1 MDCIRCKGNANS
13 KHSCKRGF
21 CPILQKFREALP
33 KVNLD
38 FNGSSPPD
46 VFVGQFNYPNVFAGI
61 LAPAQHDDTA
71 GRLSA
76 PEEWFKE
83 KLGVQGILQRRGSM
97 IYSRFSSNIKSN
109 NDKLKEVMQEVSMAQ
124 KPCDMEFHLLKKP
137 TLAME
142 LNNHSSPI
150 GNPAPLKKAE
160 ITENPFIPKKVDSVV
175 SDNGLKSVEALTDLY
190 KHEYSVTSM
199 VKLLTAGLL
208 GSKLERKM
216 VPTRWAIT
224 AVDDIVSKDVLKK
237 VKDYPWI
244 NEYQVYHDE
253 YVGNH
258 YEIILLPRQWS
269 YEVIEAKMPGSCWN
283 NGMQIFFMKDNEGFY
298 GRKSYASEVTGA
310 YYSCRLAV
318 AEHLDS
324 IKRQASVL
332 ILREVRDEYFA
343 PCGVGILRETVR
355 SAMSK
360 KPELFN
366 SIDDALKAASARLRI
381 PINQFSESSI
391 LLKEA
396 KTQKTL
402 LSFT

>member
-13 KHSCKRGF
+13 KYSCKKGF

-46 VFVGQFNYPNVFAGI
+46 VFVGQYNYPNVFAGI

-71 GRLSA
+71 NKLSA

-83 KLGVQGILQRRGSM
+83 RLGVHDILQRRGSM
-97 IYSRFSSNIKSN
+97 IYSRFTSNVKSRN
-109 NDKLKEVMQEVSMAQ
+109 EKLKETMQEISMAQ
-124 KPCDMEFHLLKKP
+124 KPCDMEFHLAKKP
-137 TLAME
+137 SLSME
-142 LNNHSSPI
+142 LNNYAAPI
-150 GNPAPLKKAE
+150 GNPAPLLKAE
-160 ITENPFIPKKVDSVV
+160 ITENPFIPRKVDAIV
-175 SDNGLKSVEALTDLY
+175 SDNGLKATEAVKDLY
-190 KHEYSVTSM
+190 KHDFTVTSM
-199 VKLLTAGLL
+199 VKLLTSGLL
-208 GSKLERKM
+208 GCKLERRM

-224 AVDDIVSKDVLKK
+224 AVDDMVSKQVLQK

-244 NEYQVYHDE
+244 NEYRVYHDE

-269 YEVIEAKMPGSCWN
+269 FEVIEAKMPGSCWN
-283 NGMQIFFMKDNEGFY
+283 SGMEIFFMKDNEGYF
-298 GRKSYASEVTGA
+298 GRKTYASEVTGA
-310 YYSCRLAV
+310 YYSCRLAI
-318 AEHLDS
+318 AEHLRL
-324 IKRQASVL
+324 IKRQASAL

-355 SAMSK
+355 NAMSK

-366 SIDDALKAASARLRI
+366 TVEEALKAASTRMKI
-381 PINQFSESSI
+381 PVNKFTEAST

-396 KTQKTL
+396 KQQKTL
-402 LSFT
+402 FAF